1 MMKTEFKFSSA
12 KVGQIPA
19 HGLPE
24 FALIGRSNVGKSSLL
39 NLLAGSPIAKVSS
52 TPGKT
57 RLINHFLVDDQWWLV
72 DLPGYGYARTSHSE
86 RREFSKLI
94 TDYISNAPD
103 LHFLFLL
110 LDSRHEPLRI
120 DLDFI
125 EMLGREGVPFGLVF
139 TKADK
144 QSAEKTRS
152 VVAAYRRTL
161 LQSWEQMPPLFI
173 TSSAKRQGRDEIVA
187 FIDGCLQ
194 VVNK

>member
-1 MMKTEFKFSSA
+1 MKTEFKFSSA

-24 FALIGRSNVGKSSLL
+24 FALIGRRNVGKSSLL

-57 RLINHFLVDDQWWLV
+57 RLINHFLVDDRWWLV

-94 TDYISNAPD
+94 TDYISKAPD
-103 LHFLFLL
+103 LHFLFVL
-110 LDSRHEPLRI
+110 LDSRHEPLAI

-125 EMLGREGVPFGLVF
+125 DMLGREGVPFGLVF

-161 LQSWEQMPPLFI
+161 LKSWEQMPQLFI
-173 TSSAKRQGRDEIVA
+173 TSSAKRQGRDEILA
-187 FIDGCLQ
+187 FIEGCLQ